1 MSKYSDAALRAL
13 LGLGWIV
20 MTIRKRFR
28 VVELLD
34 FHGQRIPNIMVHDG
48 HHFNVFVLLDL
59 LLWCVLM
66 HWLGQVLWYK
76 VYIFIYLDPKISSTS
91 VCSWHPMFELV
102 QSSQSTASYSFT
114 IWITSRHRMFYH
126 LHTVV
131 PMLRTN
137 MRKSP
142 QHRELSILAS
152 GISLP
157 HLTLLASPTAQSLMK
172 FDRET
177 AKRGWWFSETNDS
190 LSLLRFWAST
200 SSYPQSLALII
211 MGFEIKKQNAICI
224 NPKGSAKSMNCSS
237 MSNFRARWRGGGG
250 VYSPN

>member
-76 VYIFIYLDPKISSTS
+76 VYIFIYLDPEISSTS

-152 GISLP
+152 GISL
-157 HLTLLASPTAQSLMK
+157 HTSDSSRLTNRTIPYEVWQRDCKTRLMIQWNQRLAQP
-172 FDRET
+172 
-177 AKRGWWFSETNDS
+177 SEI
-190 LSLLRFWAST
+190 LSA
-200 SSYPQSLALII
+200 YLII
-211 MGFEIKKQNAICI
+211 PSVSCFDYF
-224 NPKGSAKSMNCSS
+224 S
-237 MSNFRARWRGGGG
+237 
-250 VYSPN
+250 